1 MSGERQ
7 IVHGTDGDAFA
18 AFYTGFGMDFQ
29 LVAVMLRFAGEPE
42 PLSEQTEQMGKD
54 T

>member
-7 IVHGTDGDAFA
+7 ILHGADGDAFA

-29 LVAVMLRFAGEPE
+29 FVAVAHCLAGEPE
-42 PLSEQTEQMGKD
+42 PLSE
-54 T
+54 